1 MGMVAEFEQITSK
14 QLETFLENPREAY
27 DYILSELYDNPRVT
41 ERMEAMFA
49 GLEKQT
55 KSDRLPQFAKDQL
68 AQTLAKMKAQAARQA
83 GLRLVKS
90 QRGNPPPPSRKKFSL
105 EKSWHI
111 LHYALNGT
119 AEGGKGFLA
128 DAIQGGAQI
137 PDVDGVMGYGPLR
150 YFRPQHVKAILR
162 ALQEVDPGALLAKLD
177 YADAQAKQIYLAQTL
192 QNLDDW
198 SYLPNLF
205 KDFRAFY
212 ANAGQNGNAML
223 LWIT

>member
-1 MGMVAEFEQITSK
+1 MGMVAEFEQITSQ

-27 DYILSELYDNPRVT
+27 DYILSELYDNPKMTEHMRV
-41 ERMEAMFA
+41 MLA
-49 GLEKQT
+49 GLREHA
-55 KSDRLPQFAKDQL
+55 KSDKLPQLAKDQFVH
-68 AQTLAKMKAQAARQA
+68 TLAKLEAQVERQT

-90 QRGNPPPPSRKKFSL
+90 QSGDPQPPPRKKFSL
-105 EKSWHI
+105 EKNWHV

-128 DAIQGGAQI
+128 DAVMGGAQI

-150 YFRPQHVKAILR
+150 YFRSQHVKAIVR
-162 ALQEVDPGALLAKLD
+162 ALEEIDPGTLLSKLD
-177 YADAQAKQIYLAQTL
+177 YADAQGKKIYLAHTL
-192 QNLDDW
+192 DNLNDW
-198 SYLPNLF
+198 SYLPDLF

-212 ANAGQNGNAML
+212 TDAEQSGNAML